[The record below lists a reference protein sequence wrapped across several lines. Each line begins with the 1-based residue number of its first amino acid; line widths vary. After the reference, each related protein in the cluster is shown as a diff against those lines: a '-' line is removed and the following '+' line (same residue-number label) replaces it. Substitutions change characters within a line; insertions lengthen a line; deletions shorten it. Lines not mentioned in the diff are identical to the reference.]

1 MRYETLFAGII
12 LPFTSHMEY
21 HVEGK
26 KSLSYESY

>member
-1 MRYETLFAGII
+1 MRYKTIFAGII

-21 HVEGK
+21 QVEGK